1 MTDGTGAYPLARR
14 GLARAAIGLGLV
26 AALVAG
32 CSRSSNDQAATGVY
46 RLLNTQRNPGLEVL
60 ENTVEY
66 SIVQPT
72 RAMVSAPQAL
82 IVFERNLGGALEQRV
97 ILPNDTAVRGDN
109 VIHIRAQTSAS
120 AELDRFNFS
129 EVATR
134 FGGLPAPFESLSE
147 GALTSGSDALGT
159 YVYASESIGTN
170 TVCVLVLRRMGLGA
184 RPLPRGTQAL
194 DVVMRNCVVGTVE
207 QALAPM
213 SERSMSVT
221 GTTGATNTL
230 SPYAAPGG

>member
-1 MTDGTGAYPLARR
+1 MTEGTGENPLAGR
-14 GLARAAIGLGLV
+14 GCWRAALGLGLV
-26 AALVAG
+26 VSLLAG
-32 CSRSSNDQAATGVY
+32 CSQSSNDQAATGVY

-60 ENTVEY
+60 ENTVEF

-109 VIHIRAQTSAS
+109 VIHIRAQTAAS
-120 AELDRFNFS
+120 AELSRFNFS

-159 YVYASESIGTN
+159 FVYARESIGTN

-194 DVVMRNCVVGTVE
+194 DVVMRNCVVGTLD

-213 SERSMSVT
+213 SARAMSVT

>member
-1 MTDGTGAYPLARR
+1 MMNKTGVRPLERRDSRR
-14 GLARAAIGLGLV
+14 GVLGAILV
-26 AALVAG
+26 AAALTG
-32 CSRSSNDQAATGVY
+32 CSQSSGDQAATGIY
-46 RLLNTQRNPGLEVL
+46 RFMNDQRNPGMETL

-82 IVFERNLGGALEQRV
+82 MVFERNLGGALEQRV
-97 ILPNDTAVRGDN
+97 ILPNETAVRGDN

-120 AELDRFNFS
+120 AELGRFNFAEIS
-129 EVATR
+129 AR
-134 FGGLPAPFESLSE
+134 FGGLPAPFENLTEGSL
-147 GALTSGSDALGT
+147 ASGNDELGSF
-159 YVYASESIGTN
+159 VYARESVGTN
-170 TVCVLVLRRMGLGA
+170 TTCVLVLRRMGLGA

-194 DVVMRNCVVGTVE
+194 DVVMRNCAIGSVE

-213 SERSMSVT
+213 SARALSVT
-221 GTTGATNTL
+221 GTVGATNTL